1 MEFTLQLL
9 LGSLLKFLLLSNIS
23 INFSINF
30 EDWHTLQSY
39 GIYNNFYLFI
49 NCSYVV
55 EKKGLVS
62 HDKTMGYKLY
72 NCN

>member
-9 LGSLLKFLLLSNIS
+9 LGSLLKFLLLSNI
-23 INFSINF
+23 SINF